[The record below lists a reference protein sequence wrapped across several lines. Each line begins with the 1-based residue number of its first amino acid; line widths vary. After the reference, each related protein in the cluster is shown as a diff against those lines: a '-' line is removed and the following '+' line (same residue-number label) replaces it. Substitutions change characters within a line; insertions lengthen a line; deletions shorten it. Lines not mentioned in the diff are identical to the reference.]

1 MAVSDHAARL
11 VYNDSIGG
19 NLNDYIEGGDGMDF
33 VLGDNG
39 KILLS
44 DEVPYKLM
52 QATTICAQYGGND
65 HIILGEN
72 HDIAFGGEFL
82 CS

>member
-1 MAVSDHAARL
+1 MCPVHD
-11 VYNDSIGG
+11 YSIGG
-19 NLNDYIEGGDGMDF
+19 NLDDYIEGGDGMDF
-33 VLGDNG
+33 VFGDNG

-52 QATTICAQYGGND
+52 QAYTTCAQHGGND
-65 HIILGEN
+65 NITLGKN

-82 CS
+82 CLYPLE